1 MVSTYSAGS
10 LLGMAPRPSRDGRRE
25 RIASLGA
32 VALLH
37 TLAAWMFI
45 SGFGAQIAQGVSDEL
60 RTFDVLPE
68 PPPPAAE
75 PPPPKA
81 RKVRARKQATPKPE
95 GAASPKNLRD
105 TPVPIVAPK
114 PIVPLP
120 VPPPIVAA
128 PVAGEGL
135 KVSAGAADTPGPGT
149 GSGGLGQGLG
159 SGRYGTGPGGGGG
172 NVAQHARRL
181 RGEIKWS
188 DYPESAFRDNAGGT
202 VAVLYTVGVDGRVH
216 DCRVTQSSGRADL
229 DAATCDAL
237 VRRFRYKPARDAY
250 GRPVPERIGRDQT
263 WDAPR
268 DGSGEGATSDEP

>member
-1 MVSTYSAGS
+1 MSSAYSAAS
-10 LLGMAPRPSRDGRRE
+10 LPGPAPRLSGDGRRE
-25 RIASLGA
+25 RIVSLGA

-37 TLAAWMFI
+37 ALAGWMFI
-45 SGFGAQIAQGVSDEL
+45 SGFGAQIAQHVSGEL
-60 RTFDVLPE
+60 RTFNVLPE
-68 PPPPAAE
+68 PPPPSAQ

-81 RKVRARKQATPKPE
+81 QKVRARKQANPKPE

-105 TPVPIVAPK
+105 TPVPIVAPQ
-114 PIVPLP
+114 PIVPLAI
-120 VPPPIVAA
+120 PPPIAAA
-128 PVAGEGL
+128 PIAGEGL
-135 KVSAGAADTPGPGT
+135 KVSAGAADAPGPGA
-149 GSGGLGQGLG
+149 GSGGLGQGMG

-216 DCRVTQSSGRADL
+216 DCRITQSSGRADL

-237 VRRFRYKPARDAY
+237 ARRFRYKPAKDAS
-250 GRPVPERIGRDQT
+250 GRPMPERIGRDQT

-268 DGSGEGATSDEP
+268 DGGGEGTTSDEP